1 MVLARG
7 TARDDATT
15 TAECPCARTCADI
28 AATPR
33 RVRGVREDKRSAVC
47 RGIRELNIECASPL
61 GSRSV

>member
-15 TAECPCARTCADI
+15 TVECPCARTCADI

-33 RVRGVREDKRSAVC
+33 RVRGVREDKRSGCV
-47 RGIRELNIECASPL
+47 GGFVN
-61 GSRSV
+61 